1 MRTAIVALALAL
13 PLALAACAT
22 PAEPEQR
29 PAAAPFV
36 DLTLRVAPGEA
47 WRVVY
52 ERDLAVSENGATS
65 RSDTVET
72 YRVDVLEPGRWL
84 WTFENAGAQGWTRQ
98 ISAIECAV
106 NANGRCLE
114 VLNWDALR
122 RDLVLTASAREGD
135 RHAEALEQI
144 LTSITAQDAGG
155 FALEGVSI
163 LGRIQGLRLRLGETV
178 RFNANQPNPLGGDP
192 TPMSGQVRLVSVD
205 TATQT
210 ARLVFWQ
217 EMTDQDGGAAVRAAM
232 LRLLSSQPGAD
243 PLTLEE
249 AARLVDGLLGR
260 IDSRWMEDGEAT
272 VDLATGRVLEAQ
284 STISGRLR
292 ATGGRQ
298 ELDTSMQGS
307 VVLRQILLPSGS

>member
-1 MRTAIVALALAL
+1 
-13 PLALAACAT
+13 
-22 PAEPEQR
+22 
-29 PAAAPFV
+29 
-36 DLTLRVAPGEA
+36 
-47 WRVVY
+47 VY
-52 ERDLAVSENGATS
+52 QRDLAVSENGATS

-84 WTFENAGAQGWTRQ
+84 WTFEGAGAQGWTRQ

-106 NANGRCLE
+106 TAGGRCLE

-122 RDLVLTASAREGD
+122 RDLVLTASARQGD

-144 LTSITAQDAGG
+144 LASITAVDSGA

-178 RFNANQPNPLGGDP
+178 RFNANQPNPLGGDA

-205 TATQT
+205 AATQT
-210 ARLVFWQ
+210 ARLVFFQ
-217 EMTDQDGGAAVRAAM
+217 EMTDADGGAAVRAAM
-232 LRLLSSQPGAD
+232 LRLLSSQPGAA

-260 IDSRWMEDGEAT
+260 IDSRWMEDGEAI
-272 VDLATGRVLEAQ
+272 VDLNTGRILEVQ

-307 VVLRQILLPSGS
+307 LVLRQIALSQGS

>member
-1 MRTAIVALALAL
+1 MRGAVLALCVG
-13 PLALAACAT
+13 LAACAT
-22 PAEPEQR
+22 P
-29 PAAAPFV
+29 PAPDAPLPSPVV
-36 DLTLRVAPGEA
+36 DLSLRAAPGEA

-72 YRVDVLEPGRWL
+72 YRVDVLEPGLWR
-84 WTFENAGAQGWTRQ
+84 WTFENAGSQGWTRQ
-98 ISAIECAV
+98 ISAIECSV

-114 VLNWDALR
+114 VRNWDALR

-135 RHAEALEQI
+135 RHADALEQI
-144 LTSITAQDAGG
+144 LTSITAEDAGA

-192 TPMSGQVRLVSVD
+192 TPMSGEVRLVSID
-205 TATQT
+205 AATQT
-210 ARLVFWQ
+210 ARLIFRQ
-217 EMTDQDGGAAVRAAM
+217 EMTDEEGGAAVRAAM
-232 LRLLSSQPGAD
+232 LRMLSSQPGAD
-243 PLTLEE
+243 PLSLEE

-272 VDLATGRVLEAQ
+272 VDLATGRVLEAR
-284 STISGRLR
+284 STIAGRLR

-298 ELDTSMQGS
+298 ELDTSMQGD
-307 VVLRQILLPSGS
+307 VVLRQVLLTSGS

>member
-1 MRTAIVALALAL
+1 MRTVIVALSLG
-13 PLALAACAT
+13 LAACAT
-22 PAEPEQR
+22 PSMSEQG
-29 PAAAPFV
+29 PQAPPFV
-36 DLTLRVAPGEA
+36 DLSLRVSPGEA

-52 ERDLAVSENGATS
+52 QRDLAVSENGATS
-65 RSDTVET
+65 RNDTVET

-84 WTFENAGAQGWTRQ
+84 WTFEGAGAQGWTRQ

-106 NANGRCLE
+106 TAGGRCLE

-122 RDLVLTASAREGD
+122 RDLVLTASARQGD

-144 LTSITAQDAGG
+144 LASITAVDSGA

-205 TATQT
+205 AATQT
-210 ARLVFWQ
+210 ARLVFFQ
-217 EMTDQDGGAAVRAAM
+217 EMTDADGGAAVRAAM
-232 LRLLSSQPGAD
+232 LRLLSSQPGAA

-260 IDSRWMEDGEAT
+260 IDSRWMEDGEAI
-272 VDLATGRVLEAQ
+272 VDLNTGRILEVQ

-307 VVLRQILLPSGS
+307 VVLRQIALSQGS

>member
-1 MRTAIVALALAL
+1 
-13 PLALAACAT
+13 
-22 PAEPEQR
+22 
-29 PAAAPFV
+29 
-36 DLTLRVAPGEA
+36 
-47 WRVVY
+47 
-52 ERDLAVSENGATS
+52 
-65 RSDTVET
+65 
-72 YRVDVLEPGRWL
+72 
-84 WTFENAGAQGWTRQ
+84 
-98 ISAIECAV
+98 
-106 NANGRCLE
+106 

-122 RDLVLTASAREGD
+122 RDLVLTASARQGD

-144 LTSITAQDAGG
+144 LASITAVDSGA

-178 RFNANQPNPLGGDP
+178 RFNANQPNPLGGDA

-205 TATQT
+205 AATQT
-210 ARLVFWQ
+210 ARLVFFQ
-217 EMTDQDGGAAVRAAM
+217 EMTDADGGAAVRAAM
-232 LRLLSSQPGAD
+232 LRLLSSQPGAA

-260 IDSRWMEDGEAT
+260 IDSRWMEDGEAI
-272 VDLATGRVLEAQ
+272 VDLNTGRILEVQ

-307 VVLRQILLPSGS
+307 LVLRQIALSQGS